1 MSTKTIDRREFLAAT
16 FVAGGGLLLGTRL
29 GASSGRAA
37 KALEFAPNPWI
48 RIAPDGAVTIIAQN
62 PEIGQGVKTMLPMIV
77 ADELDVD
84 WKDVRIEQARLDT
97 DKFQQQSAGG
107 STATPNHWTRMRR
120 VGAAGRAMLVSA
132 AAQTWQVPESEC
144 ETASGT
150 VFHRATNRSLKYGDL
165 LEKAA
170 AVPAPPLDK
179 VPLKDPS
186 KFRIIGQRVKSVDNH
201 KIVTGAPLFGIDTVV
216 PGMLYA
222 VYEKC
227 PVFAGTVQSANL
239 DEVKGE
245 PGVRQ
250 VFVVEPGAG
259 NALNGLLG
267 GVAILADS
275 WWAAKQARAKL
286 RVVWNEGATVSQ
298 SSTGFAA
305 RAAELSQAA
314 PQRTLRK
321 DGDPDGAL
329 AAAAKT
335 VKAEYFYPF
344 LAHAALEPMN
354 CTAQYQNGKLVIWA
368 PTQSPANGRGLVS
381 RTLGI
386 AEPDITVHM
395 TRVGGGFGR
404 RLNNDYMV
412 EAAAIAKQAGVP
424 VKLVWSR
431 EDDIRHD
438 FYRPATRVD
447 FAASLGP
454 DGAPSGLT
462 ARIVCPSIMSA
473 LFGAPRTAVDENAVE
488 GIRNLPYA
496 IPNLRV
502 EAIHPDWAVPIGFW
516 RSVGSSQNG
525 FVMESFLDELAWEA
539 GRDPVEYRAALLTGK
554 PRHLGVLRL
563 AAEKAGW
570 GSPLPPGQA
579 RGVAVVESFSSYVA
593 EVAEVS
599 LRPDRTVKV
608 ERVVAAVDCGT
619 VVNPDIVR
627 AQVESGIVYGLT
639 AALKGRI
646 TIEKGRVVQSN
657 FHDYPLLR
665 MDEMPVVEVHLVPS
679 TEPPTGIGEPGTP
692 PIAPAVCNAVYALT
706 RNRVRT
712 LPLTEL

>member
-424 VKLVWSR
+424 VKLVWTR

-438 FYRPATRVD
+438 FYRPAGFHYLTGGVD
-447 FAASLGP
+447 RAAKLVAWRNHFVSFGEGERFAQAAGLG
-454 DGAPSGLT
+454 AT
-462 ARIVCPSIMSA
+462 EFHERFV
-473 LFGAPRTAVDENAVE
+473 
-488 GIRNLPYA
+488 
-496 IPNLRV
+496 PNY
-502 EAIHPDWAVPIGFW
+502 
-516 RSVGSSQNG
+516 Q
-525 FVMESFLDELAWEA
+525 LDAWESPPGSCEPPPATGSRSSSSRFSTSWQRRRPGTRSSSGSICWPGRRRVKESMPGECARCWSWSGTSQAGLPA
-539 GRDPVEYRAALLTGK
+539 GRSGGPAWAWRFITATGDT
-554 PRHLGVLRL
+554 LR
-563 AAEKAGW
+563 KW
-570 GSPLPPGQA
+570 C
-579 RGVAVVESFSSYVA
+579 R
-593 EVAEVS
+593 
-599 LRPDRTVKV
+599 
-608 ERVVAAVDCGT
+608 CG
-619 VVNPDIVR
+619 
-627 AQVESGIVYGLT
+627 
-639 AALKGRI
+639 
-646 TIEKGRVVQSN
+646 
-657 FHDYPLLR
+657 
-665 MDEMPVVEVHLVPS
+665 
-679 TEPPTGIGEPGTP
+679 
-692 PIAPAVCNAVYALT
+692 
-706 RNRVRT
+706 
-712 LPLTEL
+712 